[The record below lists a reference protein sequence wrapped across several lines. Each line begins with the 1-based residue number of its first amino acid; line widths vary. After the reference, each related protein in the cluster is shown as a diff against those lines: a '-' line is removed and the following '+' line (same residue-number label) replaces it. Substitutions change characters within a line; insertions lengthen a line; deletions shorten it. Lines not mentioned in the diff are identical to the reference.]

1 MFKQIAMLSIALLG
15 FQATAQE
22 TIKTMFYNLLE
33 YPSALPGGRDI
44 ILQNILDTYEPD
56 VFMVCELESP
66 EGANSILNVSLN
78 DEAENYTAFPFI
90 NNTSSGADL
99 QNLLFYRTNMFT
111 VETSEI
117 ITTNVR
123 DINRYQLKLNTADG
137 ATDPV
142 YLDFYVTHLKSSQ
155 GSANEAQ
162 RLAMVT
168 DFTNTLP
175 ALDPNSFVFF
185 AGDLNLYDDEEPA
198 YIELLDTT
206 NAITLVDPIDTA
218 GNWHNNDVFQ
228 AVHTQST
235 RESSGGFGAGAGGGM
250 DDRFDFILISENMLT
265 NPVMKYVPES
275 YKSYGNNGNCY
286 NKDVRDG
293 SCTGEFSQVLRN
305 NIYSMSDHL
314 PVVMQLETN
323 KQIILATEEFTTSEN
338 LFQLDKTIVTEK
350 LQITISQLT
359 VAPATFTI
367 FNTLG
372 QKVLEVSSEDQTTV
386 LIDVSFLS
394 EGVYYLKTNL
404 HNTQTI
410 KFLKVS

>member
-155 GSANEAQ
+155 GSSNEAQ